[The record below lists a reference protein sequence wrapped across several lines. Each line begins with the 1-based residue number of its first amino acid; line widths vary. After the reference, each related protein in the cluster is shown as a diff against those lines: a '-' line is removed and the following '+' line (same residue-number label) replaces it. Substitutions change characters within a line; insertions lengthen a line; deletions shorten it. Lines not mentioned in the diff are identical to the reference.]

1 MKKLEMTQ
9 MEGTIGGGKCEAT
22 VGVIIGFGLGC
33 VVSGG
38 ALLWI
43 ATGAVALGVGVGGAF
58 GCPW

>member
-1 MKKLEMTQ
+1 MRQ